1 MAMMVC
7 TPYVDY
13 AVKVTVSKFVLVVSN
28 ISGKVGWV
36 AVCTDQNFVLFSAK
50 FCCLVPNC
58 TIFFIGQSTFGQ
70 IIHNCFYCA
79 GLMQSAFREPYIV
92 NDAVFFQIGSELF
105 NVLWQSK
112 IAKCLTAFLAV
123 SVHILVA
130 VYLIECVCMVDYI
143 LTLIS
148 VLRKLSFR
156 LVYLKIS
163 NFE

>member
-1 MAMMVC
+1 MKCAFVE
-7 TPYVDY
+7 PLVILYSIFAKIV
-13 AVKVTVSKFVLVVSN
+13 VKL
-28 ISGKVGWV
+28 
-36 AVCTDQNFVLFSAK
+36 L
-50 FCCLVPNC
+50 
-58 TIFFIGQSTFGQ
+58 
-70 IIHNCFYCA
+70 
-79 GLMQSAFREPYIV
+79 
-92 NDAVFFQIGSELF
+92 

-123 SVHILVA
+123 SIHILVA
-130 VYLIECVCMVDYI
+130 VYLIECVCMVDYV

>member
-1 MAMMVC
+1 MKCALVE
-7 TPYVDY
+7 PLVILYSVF
-13 AVKVTVSKFVLVVSN
+13 AKVVMKFLN
-28 ISGKVGWV
+28 ILRK
-36 AVCTDQNFVLFSAK
+36 C
-50 FCCLVPNC
+50 
-58 TIFFIGQSTFGQ
+58 
-70 IIHNCFYCA
+70 
-79 GLMQSAFREPYIV
+79 
-92 NDAVFFQIGSELF
+92 
-105 NVLWQSK
+105 K

-130 VYLIECVCMVDYI
+130 VYLIESVCMVDYV